1 MIAGYIFNF
10 ICKKYKKE
18 MRSTGARCNTGRVSI
33 RGRGGAN
40 KINYRLFDTYR
51 RVNQYGVL
59 IRVFYDPN
67 RTCKLGLIVYENSI
81 SGLILVQR
89 NVRLRDPLYFGTN
102 KVDDE
107 NEIKNGYSM
116 PLLNMPLFSVLS
128 NIEFKPF
135 KGGGLCRSAD
145 TSCVLVGKAGNKGIL
160 KLNSKWELRLPL
172 ACMASYGSM
181 SSRLFNNIYIKKAG
195 KNRSL
200 GFKPKVRGVAKNPC
214 DHPHGGGNGKRSK
227 PKIPVNAWHTVF
239 KWRHSKNKKKDNI
252 KRRLFKHL
260 N

>member
-1 MIAGYIFNF
+1 MIADYVFNF
-10 ICKKYKKE
+10 IYKKYKKG
-18 MRSTGARCNTGRVSI
+18 MRSTGARCNTGRVSV
-33 RGRGGAN
+33 RGRGGAA
-40 KINYRLFDTYR
+40 KVNYRLFDIYR

-59 IRVFYDPN
+59 VRIFYDPN
-67 RTCKLGLIVYENSI
+67 RTCKLGLIVYENSV

-89 NVRLRDPLYFGTN
+89 DVRLGDSLYFGTN
-102 KVDDE
+102 KADDG
-107 NEIKNGYSM
+107 NELKNGYSM

-128 NIEFKPF
+128 NIEFNPF
-135 KGGGLCRSAD
+135 KGGGLCRSAE
-145 TSCVLVGKAGNKGIL
+145 TSCVLVGKVKNRGIL
-160 KLNSKWELRLPL
+160 KLNSKWELHLPL
-172 ACMASYGSM
+172 GCIASYGSM
-181 SSRLFNNIYIKKAG
+181 SRRLFNNIYIKKAG

-239 KWRHSKNKKKDNI
+239 KWRHSKNKKEDNI

>member
-1 MIAGYIFNF
+1 M
-10 ICKKYKKE
+10 
-18 MRSTGARCNTGRVSI
+18 
-33 RGRGGAN
+33 
-40 KINYRLFDTYR
+40 
-51 RVNQYGVL
+51 
-59 IRVFYDPN
+59 
-67 RTCKLGLIVYENSI
+67 YENSV

-89 NVRLRDPLYFGTN
+89 NVRLGDLLYFGTN
-102 KVDDE
+102 KVSDD

-135 KGGGLCRSAD
+135 KGGGLCRSAE
-145 TSCVLVGKAGNKGIL
+145 TSCVLVGKAKNMGIL

-200 GFKPKVRGVAKNPC
+200 GFKPKVRGVAK
-214 DHPHGGGNGKRSK
+214 K
-227 PKIPVNAWHTVF
+227 P
-239 KWRHSKNKKKDNI
+239 
-252 KRRLFKHL
+252 L
-260 N
+260 